1 MVAAEVVAKSMP
13 SNLGQFAFDDHPM
26 MGADQSAYSPA
37 PTLAG
42 SPSTGLPQTSVL
54 QPAAKSPY
62 PAYGVGWGMQGG
74 MGGNNLPNSAWNS
87 VGGGDSRIPERGNSQ
102 PARTGM
108 FGQPSNLTDS
118 GQSGRQ
124 SSASTSRTSFGSPV
138 PNVQRAPSP
147 YNAQSNS
154 YQFRKAARNAGIG
167 EF

>member
-1 MVAAEVVAKSMP
+1 MP
-13 SNLGQFAFDDHPM
+13 SNLSQFAFDDRPLM
-26 MGADQSAYSPA
+26 ATDQSAYTPA

-87 VGGGDSRIPERGNSQ
+87 VGGGDSGAPERGNSQ

-118 GQSGRQ
+118 GQSGSQSGRQ